1 MLVVQIMLAF
11 VVFVVML
18 FLADRWASRCTVEDP
33 IALAERR
40 SARRAYREQQHQLAA
55 MKRRRAARTLT
66 RRPPQPP
73 PMTTTRRP
81 IQVVAADLRR
91 LSRQLALV
99 PSGST
104 LVRWKALWAAYDGVL
119 VEAAEMLEVPHE
131 LGEQPA
137 AGVARDVER
146 VRVLAALEGAGLVV
160 RG

>member
-1 MLVVQIMLAF
+1 MLVVQILVAF
-11 VVFVVML
+11 VVFTLML
-18 FLADRWASRCTVEDP
+18 FLADRWPSGCTTEDK
-33 IALAERR
+33 IDVAERR
-40 SARRAYREQQHQLAA
+40 SARRAYRAQQHRVVA
-55 MKRRRAARTLT
+55 MKRRRTRAGRGTQPETLGS
-66 RRPPQPP
+66 
-73 PMTTTRRP
+73 TRRP

-119 VEAAEMLEVPHE
+119 TEAAEMLEVTHE

-146 VRVLAALEGAGLVV
+146 VRVLAALEGAGMVV